1 VLHYWLGRERRASA
15 RRASPSDFVV
25 VAAPQRPPQTE
36 AALAE
41 PRLSS
46 AFIVVV
52 PGASPAVLARTVREL
67 LAETRS

>member
-1 VLHYWLGRERRASA
+1 M
-15 RRASPSDFVV
+15 
-25 VAAPQRPPQTE
+25 
-36 AALAE
+36 AE

-52 PGASPAVLARTVREL
+52 PGASPGVLARTVREL